1 MNSLH
6 SPLYTSAQIRLLE
19 QCAIEECALSSLS
32 LMQRAGQAVFSA
44 MSVRWPSVRRITVL
58 VGAGNN
64 AGDGY
69 VIAKLA
75 LQAAYQ
81 VQVISLSDPEHLS
94 GDALTC
100 FKSYQQ
106 SGGQILIGDADFDSD
121 TDLIVDALFGIGLNR
136 PLSENHQG
144 LIAKAN
150 QIDVPR
156 VAVDIPSGLV
166 ADTGAVVSETVFNAD
181 LTVTFI
187 AGKPGLYT
195 GDAVNYTGEIEI
207 ADLGL
212 PDDFLAKT
220 KANYYRLNKLPVPP
234 RPRNAH
240 KGHFGHVLL
249 VGGNHG
255 YSGAIRLAAEA
266 ALRSGAGLVSV
277 ATRAS
282 HSHVLAT
289 TRPEIMS
296 HAVEATDQLLPLL
309 DKASVVIVGPGL
321 GQDAWAQ
328 DLLSH
333 IATLNKPCVWDADAL
348 NWLAD
353 HPCKI
358 NKGIATPHPGEAAR
372 LLKCSTADIA
382 RNRFA
387 AVQALQSTYGG
398 VWVLKGAG
406 SLITDG
412 HSVGV
417 STTGNPGMA
426 SGGMGDVLAGIC
438 GSLLAQAYSLFE
450 ASQLAVYIHGE
461 AADRC
466 AAQAGERGMLASD
479 LIVKLPQCLNN
490 F

>member
-6 SPLYTSAQIRLLE
+6 TPLYTSDQIRSLE
-19 QCAIEECALSSLS
+19 QRAIAAGVVSGLS
-32 LMQRAGQAVFSA
+32 LMQRAGESVFAAVIA
-44 MSVRWPSVRRITVL
+44 RWPDIKRITVL
-58 VGAGNN
+58 GGGGNN

-69 VIAKLA
+69 VIANLA

-81 VQVISLSDPEHLS
+81 VRVISLADPEQLPN
-94 GDALTC
+94 DALSC
-100 FKSYQQ
+100 FKTYQQ
-106 SGGQILIGDADFDSD
+106 SGGQISMGDADGDID
-121 TDLIVDALFGIGLNR
+121 TDLIIDALFGIGLNR
-136 PLSENHQG
+136 RLSADHQS

-150 QIDVPR
+150 QSSAKR

-166 ADTGAVVSETVFNAD
+166 ADTGAVLADAVFKAD
-181 LTVTFI
+181 LTVSFI

-195 GDAVNYTGEIEI
+195 GEAVNYTGEVLI
-207 ADLGL
+207 ADLDL
-212 PDDFLAKT
+212 PADFFRKT
-220 KANYYRLNKLPVPP
+220 QATHYRLNKIALPS

-282 HSHVLAT
+282 HSHILAM

-296 HAVEATDQLLPLL
+296 HAVENTNELLPLL
-309 DKASVVIVGPGL
+309 DKASVVVVGPGL
-321 GQDAWAQ
+321 GQDPWAQ
-328 DLLSH
+328 ALLSQ
-333 IATLNKPCVWDADAL
+333 IVTLNKPCVWDADAL
-348 NWLAD
+348 NWLAA
-353 HPCKI
+353 HPHKLNC
-358 NKGIATPHPGEAAR
+358 GIATPHPGEAAR
-372 LLKCSTADIA
+372 LLQCTTTDIA
-382 RNRFA
+382 KDRFA
-387 AVQALQSTYGG
+387 AVQALQSAFGG
-398 VWVLKGAG
+398 VWLLKGAG

-412 HSVGV
+412 NSIGV

-438 GSLLAQAYSLFE
+438 GSLLAQGLSLLE
-450 ASQLAVYIHGE
+450 ACQLAVYIHGE
-461 AADRC
+461 AADLC

-479 LIVKLPQCLNN
+479 LIAKLRQCLN
-490 F
+490 